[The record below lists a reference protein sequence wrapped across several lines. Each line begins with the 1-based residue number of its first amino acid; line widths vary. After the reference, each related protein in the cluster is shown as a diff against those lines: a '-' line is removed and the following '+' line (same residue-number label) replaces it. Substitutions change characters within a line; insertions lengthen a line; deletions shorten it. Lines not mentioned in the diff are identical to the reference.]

1 MNAFTA
7 RRYRSPFS
15 CDIVCRV
22 SRLGLVRRAT
32 PDPAAGF
39 TLARM
44 SSTSANTADL
54 SGKVALVTGGAGGL
68 GHATGRALVAAGA
81 TVVVADVAED
91 AGRAVAEELG
101 GHFVRADVSRPED
114 NRAMVDFALEQCGG
128 LDLVHLNAGVV
139 SGTGLGED
147 FDLERYRL
155 AMGVNLDGV
164 VFGTNAVIP
173 ALTARGGGAIVA
185 TASLAGLTG
194 TPYDPI
200 YSANKHAVVGL
211 ARSLGP
217 ALADIGVRYN
227 AVCPGFA
234 ESAIIEGIRDGL
246 NAAGLPII
254 PAEEVADAVVAL
266 FASDATGECWFVQ
279 AGREAGAFGFRGI
292 PGPRDARS
300 PSPPA

>member
-1 MNAFTA
+1 
-7 RRYRSPFS
+7 
-15 CDIVCRV
+15 
-22 SRLGLVRRAT
+22 
-32 PDPAAGF
+32 
-39 TLARM
+39 M
-44 SSTSANTADL
+44 SSSANTPDL
-54 SGKVALVTGGAGGL
+54 SGKIALVTGGAGGL
-68 GHATGRALVAAGA
+68 GRATARALVDAGA
-81 TVVVADVAED
+81 TVVLADIAED

-101 GHFVRADVSRPED
+101 GHFVRADVSKPED
-114 NRAMVDFALEQCGG
+114 NRAMVEFAVKQCGG
-128 LDLVHLNAGVV
+128 IDLVHLNAGVV

-164 VFGTNAVIP
+164 VFGTNAVLP

-217 ALADIGVRYN
+217 ALADRGIRYN

-234 ESAIIEGIRDGL
+234 ESAIIDGIRDGL

-254 PAEEVADAVVAL
+254 PAEKVGETVVAL

-279 AGREAGAFGFRGI
+279 PGREAGAFGFRGL
-292 PGPRDARS
+292 PGPRTAAAE
-300 PSPPA
+300 PA